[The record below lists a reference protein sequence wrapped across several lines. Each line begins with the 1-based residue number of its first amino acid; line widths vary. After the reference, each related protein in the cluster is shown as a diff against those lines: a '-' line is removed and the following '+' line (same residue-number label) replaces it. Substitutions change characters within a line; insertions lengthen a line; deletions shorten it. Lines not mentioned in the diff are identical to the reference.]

1 MLFVLIS
8 ILGLKFKIADCGN
21 YSEDRGFTASLFP
34 ESAFCLKLMEAA
46 FFLLYR
52 L

>member
-8 ILGLKFKIADCGN
+8 ILGLKIVTDCGN
-21 YSEDRGFTASLFP
+21 YSEDRGFTASIL
-34 ESAFCLKLMEAA
+34 SAFCLKLMEAA